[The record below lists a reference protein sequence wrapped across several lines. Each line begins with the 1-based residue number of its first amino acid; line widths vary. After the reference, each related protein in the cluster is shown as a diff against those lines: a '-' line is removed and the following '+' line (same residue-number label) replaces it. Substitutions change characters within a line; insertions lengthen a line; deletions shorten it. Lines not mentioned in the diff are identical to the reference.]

1 MRSSSR
7 IAALALVLLLAS
19 CGVPRPQSSHRPV
32 PAKPRGPASD
42 TPVKIGKPYQV
53 AGAWYYPSDDGGYDE
68 VGLASWYG
76 AQFHGGQTANG
87 ERFDM
92 DRVGAAHKTL
102 PLPCYVEVTALD
114 TGRTILVRIN
124 DRGPFVTNRIIDL
137 SRRSAQLL
145 GIERAGVSRVRVR
158 RVFPADADRLQLRW
172 GRAASERPYAAGPQL
187 ALLNQRFATR
197 PADPAAPPRVAAAI
211 PITAVPVGGWFIQV
225 TAVGDRARAEEIAEM
240 IAGRIEPAGM
250 LWRVRMGPYKSE
262 AEATSALA
270 QVRSDGYQD
279 ARLVVIASNS
289 AIPEGIIP
297 Q

>member
-1 MRSSSR
+1 M
-7 IAALALVLLLAS
+7 ALVLLLAS
-19 CGVPRPQSSHRPV
+19 CGVPRPQSSHRPGL
-32 PAKPRGPASD
+32 AKPRGPASD

-172 GRAASERPYAAGPQL
+172 GRAASERPYAGGAQL

-211 PITAVPVGGWFIQV
+211 PITAAPVGGWFIQV
-225 TAVGDRARAEEIAEM
+225 TAVGDRARAEEIAEI